1 MGRYRRRMYEDY
13 AQEFS
18 TDENFNIAYK
28 KVKRIK
34 GFYSHLRI
42 YVIINILI
50 IIASVNGEIFG
61 DHIRIR
67 DGGLLSWHTYSTAV
81 FWGIGLLAHAFS
93 VFGRDIFFSD
103 DWEER
108 KIQEYM
114 KKEEAKNKWE

>member
-1 MGRYRRRMYEDY
+1 MGRFRRRMYEDY
-13 AQEFS
+13 QQYS

-50 IIASVNGEIFG
+50 IIASINGEIFG

-67 DGGLLSWHTYSTAV
+67 DGGLFSWHTYSTAV
-81 FWGIGLLAHAFS
+81 YWGIGLLAHALS
-93 VFGRDIFFSD
+93 VFGRDLFFSD

-114 KKEEAKNKWE
+114 KKQEAKNKWE